1 MTFGKLTA
9 ENLNLVQEI
18 GEKFTASVNY
28 PGGFKYEAFS
38 AVWTV
43 LLSLG
48 LGEIFFAHNGEKVV
62 GLFGG
67 VFNPDPFNGLMT
79 AAEQFWYVLPEA
91 RGTKASLR
99 LFDMFE
105 EEAKARR
112 CSRILML
119 RLEGEFAD
127 ILSRLYERRDYKMAE
142 QTFVKEI

>member
-9 ENLNLVQEI
+9 ENLHLVREI
-18 GEKFTASVNY
+18 GEAFTASVKY

-38 AVWTV
+38 AAWTV
-43 LLSLG
+43 LLEMG
-48 LGEIFFAHNGEKVV
+48 LGEIFFAHNGEKVI

-91 RGTKASLR
+91 RGSRVSLQ
-99 LFDMFE
+99 LFDRFE

-112 CSRILML
+112 CTRILML
-119 RLEGEFAD
+119 RLEGEYAEV
-127 ILSRLYERRDYKMAE
+127 LSRLYERRGYKPAE